1 MSRSTALWTLAART
15 VAVLAVLTFLAALV
29 AVSVNNAQLRAEN
42 QAMFAAYQSAVAD
55 ANALRDQ
62 LIDAGEDPVVTPP
75 ANADMHS
82 GISAPAPS
90 PGPQGPR
97 GLPGS
102 AGRSVT
108 AAEIAEAVAEYC
120 ATGAC
125 VGPTGAT
132 GAPGADGDSVV
143 GPQGPQGPPGE
154 SIVGPQGA
162 AGPAGPACPEG
173 YSVSYVWLSIAES
186 QFGVFS
192 RQPAAICRPA

>member
-1 MSRSTALWTLAART
+1 MMSRSTALWTLAARI

-75 ANADMHS
+75 AEADHS
-82 GISAPAPS
+82 PGILAPS

-97 GLPGS
+97 GA

-108 AAEIAEAVAEYC
+108 AEEIAAAVAAFC
-120 ATGAC
+120 ASNACLGPQGLTG
-125 VGPTGAT
+125 PPGAT
-132 GAPGADGDSVV
+132 GSQGAPGM
-143 GPQGPQGPPGE
+143 QGPPGE
-154 SIVGPQGA
+154 QGATGPTGA
-162 AGPAGPACPEG
+162 AGAPGPACPDG
-173 YSVSYVWLSIAES
+173 YAISYVWLSVADS
-186 QFGVFS
+186 QFGTFS
-192 RQPAAICRPA
+192 RQPAAICRPT